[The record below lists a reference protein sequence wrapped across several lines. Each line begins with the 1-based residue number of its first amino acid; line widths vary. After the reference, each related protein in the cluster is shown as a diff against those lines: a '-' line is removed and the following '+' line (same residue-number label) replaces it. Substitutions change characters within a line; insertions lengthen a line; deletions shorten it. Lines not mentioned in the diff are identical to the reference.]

1 MIGALP
7 DFTWLSFSGKPDASP
22 AKVAIL
28 ADEARSLADEIRR
41 FSEAAA
47 IDPEMVKEVAEMAK
61 LAAAARHDYHGM
73 MVDGE
78 EEEDEDVIDDDEIL
92 EEEDDELEEEDGEV
106 LFQVKPNLYASP
118 WYEPDVTLCIQQEN

>member
-1 MIGALP
+1 MIGAYL
-7 DFTWLSFSGKPDASP
+7 DFSWLSFSGKPDGSP
-22 AKVAIL
+22 AKVAVL

-73 MVDGE
+73 MVEG

-106 LFQVKPNLYASP
+106 LFQVI
-118 WYEPDVTLCIQQEN
+118 WVDI